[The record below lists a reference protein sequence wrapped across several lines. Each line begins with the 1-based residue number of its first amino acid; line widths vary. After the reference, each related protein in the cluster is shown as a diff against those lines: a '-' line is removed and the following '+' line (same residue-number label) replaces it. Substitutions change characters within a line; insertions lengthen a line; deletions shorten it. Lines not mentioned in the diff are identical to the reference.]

1 MEIFYLSK
9 KYDKFGMIIQSAKC
23 KHIFVFDGCTLQGNG
38 AQPGD
43 QADAEQPRGVAA
55 GDQLTICDQLRNTF
69 GPSFNASDDGDCA
82 QPIEVAR
89 DD

>member
-1 MEIFYLSK
+1 
-9 KYDKFGMIIQSAKC
+9 MIIQSAKC

-55 GDQLTICDQLRNTF
+55 GDQLTICDQLRNIF
-69 GPSFNASDDGDCA
+69 IQCL
-82 QPIEVAR
+82 R
-89 DD
+89 

>member
-1 MEIFYLSK
+1 
-9 KYDKFGMIIQSAKC
+9 MIIQSAKC

-55 GDQLTICDQLRNTF
+55 GDQLRNIF

>member
-1 MEIFYLSK
+1 MSNP
-9 KYDKFGMIIQSAKC
+9 QSANTYLYSTD
-23 KHIFVFDGCTLQGNG
+23 VPPQGNG

-55 GDQLTICDQLRNTF
+55 GDQLTICDQLRNIF

-89 DD
+89 DDSDNGPADAKP